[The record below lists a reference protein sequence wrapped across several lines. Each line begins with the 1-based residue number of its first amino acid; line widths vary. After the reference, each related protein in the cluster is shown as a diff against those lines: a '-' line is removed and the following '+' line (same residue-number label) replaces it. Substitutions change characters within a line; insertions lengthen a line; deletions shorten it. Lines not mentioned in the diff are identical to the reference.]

1 MSSKWLLGIFMTVA
15 VFACES
21 TPEEVNTDMIHFPS
35 SASGETAEQ
44 DLPSI
49 AFENETFDF
58 GSIAEGEVVSHA
70 FVFTNSGKA
79 PLVISKVEGT
89 CGCTVMRDWPKA
101 PIAPG
106 EKGEIVVEFN
116 SNKRPGK
123 QQKTITVLANTV
135 PATNLITIQGN
146 VVGPEQISNE

>member
-1 MSSKWLLGIFMTVA
+1 MSWKWLFGICMLLTTSS
-15 VFACES
+15 CQN

-35 SASGETAEQ
+35 SASGEGEEVN
-44 DLPSI
+44 LPLIQFDNSS
-49 AFENETFDF
+49 FDF
-58 GSIAEGEVVSHA
+58 GSIAEGEVITHA
-70 FVFTNSGKA
+70 FAFTNSGKA

-106 EKGEIVVEFN
+106 DKGEIVVEFN

-123 QQKTITVLANTV
+123 QKKTITVLANTV
-135 PATNLITIQGN
+135 PATNLISIEGT
-146 VVGPEQISNE
+146 VVGPDQISNE